1 MKFTLPK
8 LSILLIF
15 SIFINLMASYT
26 YSKPNSVPIPVDNP
40 MSLEKIELGKQLF
53 FDTRLSKNGT
63 VSCSSCHNVMS
74 GGEDNRATSMG
85 IDGKTGSR
93 SAPTVWNAAFQSV
106 MFWDGRA
113 KDLEDQAKGPLTNPI
128 EMGMPNHDFV
138 VQRLKQIPGYVNSF
152 EKVFKSKESLTI
164 DNIAKA
170 IAAYERTL
178 ISMNSPYDKFI
189 TGNKSALSLE
199 AQKGFETF
207 KSVGCVSC
215 HSGTNFSGPILP
227 QGIAFFQKFP
237 IIPNQD
243 LEQKYN
249 FSADG
254 GRFQV
259 TKNES
264 DRNLFRVPT
273 LRNIALTAP
282 YFHNGAVKDLNE
294 AILVMAK
301 LQLGKDI
308 STNEVNLISSFLK
321 SLTGEFP
328 KQALPQLPPSIGSTV
343 LME

>member
-1 MKFTLPK
+1 MKFAILP
-8 LSILLIF
+8 IF
-15 SIFINLMASYT
+15 IPFISIFLNLIVSQAS
-26 YSKPNSVPIPVDNP
+26 SKPTAIPIPSDNP
-40 MSLEKIELGKQLF
+40 MSADKIELGKQLF
-53 FDTRLSKNGT
+53 FDARLSKNGT

-74 GGEDNRATSMG
+74 GGEDNRTASVG
-85 IDGKTGSR
+85 IEGKVGTR
-93 SAPTVWNAAFQSV
+93 SSPTVWNAAFQSV

-113 KDLEDQAKGPLTNPI
+113 KDLETQAKGPLTNPI

-138 VQRLKQIPGYVNSF
+138 VQRIKQIPGYVSSF
-152 EKVFKSKESLTI
+152 EKVFKSKDSLTI
-164 DNIAKA
+164 DNLAKA

-189 TGNKSALSLE
+189 AGNKSALTSE

-207 KSVGCVSC
+207 KSVGCISC
-215 HSGTNFSGPILP
+215 HSGTNFSGPTLP

-237 IIPNQD
+237 MIPNQD

-254 GRFQV
+254 GKFQV
-259 TKNES
+259 TKIES

-294 AILVMAK
+294 AIRVMAK
-301 LQLGKDI
+301 LQLGKDL
-308 STNEVNLISSFLK
+308 SANDVKSISSFLK

-328 KQALPQLPPSIGSTV
+328 KQALPQLPPSIGNSVIT
-343 LME
+343 E